1 MDLSGFVG
9 SLVLVGGDPGAGKST
24 LLLQVK
30 YRFLYF
36 YSIVIL
42 SSILILCSYQ
52 ILHLKLKIAAIIAEG
67 HDDRSSPVVYVSGEE
82 VSVSW
87 SRFLF
92 LKLCYFHILLLIY
105 LLSNFCLV
113 FYFTSLFISYVLF
126 ESLKLVGRKKG
137 NGRNLKFSWLVC
149 LENYEGNKL

>member
-42 SSILILCSYQ
+42 SSILILCCYQ

-67 HDDRSSPVVYVSGEE
+67 HDIDRSSPVVYVSGEE
-82 VSVSW
+82 VSVS
-87 SRFLF
+87 
-92 LKLCYFHILLLIY
+92 
-105 LLSNFCLV
+105 
-113 FYFTSLFISYVLF
+113 
-126 ESLKLVGRKKG
+126 
-137 NGRNLKFSWLVC
+137 
-149 LENYEGNKL
+149 